1 MIWHYNLRIL
11 FEEVCK
17 FPFSLILAREKDSK
31 NILERL
37 VYEEKYKI
45 MYYTTVDAVAY
56 QGWSNCSFLLNGDLG
71 VLNGRWNFEIRN
83 SVVTP
88 INTDLFIELWETL
101 SQSQIE
107 KEV

>member
-1 MIWHYNLRIL
+1 
-11 FEEVCK
+11 
-17 FPFSLILAREKDSK
+17 
-31 NILERL
+31 
-37 VYEEKYKI
+37 

-101 SQSQIE
+101 NQSQIE
-107 KEV
+107 KQV

>member
-1 MIWHYNLRIL
+1 
-11 FEEVCK
+11 
-17 FPFSLILAREKDSK
+17 
-31 NILERL
+31 
-37 VYEEKYKI
+37 
-45 MYYTTVDAVAY
+45 MYYTTVDGVAY
-56 QGWSNCSFLLNGDLG
+56 QGWSNCSFLLNDDLG
-71 VLNGRWNFEIRN
+71 VLNRRWNFGIRN